1 MVTIPRRKFITLL
14 GSASVAWPR
23 VVGAQQKK
31 LSRIGALVLGN
42 ADAELF
48 RAELEEGLRS
58 SGYIEGQNV
67 LLEFRSAEGKP
78 ERLPELA
85 AELVALKVDV
95 IVAVYTPCA
104 FAAQRATRQIPI
116 VILAGNPVETGLVS
130 SLARPG
136 GNITGISLVAAELH
150 GKCVELFRDMLP
162 SVRRVAAL
170 GNLADPSMKLI
181 LDQVQIAGKAT
192 GIEIA
197 PSLSVRGPGEIDAAL
212 AAMKNDEAG
221 AVVIQGSLSTRMSP
235 NLLLNTVCPRRQSRG
250 RLPKSAA

>member
-136 GNITGISLVAAELH
+136 GNITRHIFGGSRIAWQMRRTVPRHAA
-150 GKCVELFRDMLP
+150 VRPP
-162 SVRRVAAL
+162 S
-170 GNLADPSMKLI
+170 G
-181 LDQVQIAGKAT
+181 
-192 GIEIA
+192 
-197 PSLSVRGPGEIDAAL
+197 
-212 AAMKNDEAG
+212 
-221 AVVIQGSLSTRMSP
+221 
-235 NLLLNTVCPRRQSRG
+235 CSR
-250 RLPKSAA
+250 KSC

>member
-1 MVTIPRRKFITLL
+1 MNPPNYVAHRFQIKL
-14 GSASVAWPR
+14 G
-23 VVGAQQKK
+23 GKIQD
-31 LSRIGALVLGN
+31 VLGN

-48 RAELEEGLRS
+48 RAELREGLRS

-67 LLEFRSAEGKP
+67 LLEFRSAEGKL
-78 ERLPELA
+78 ERLPGLA

-104 FAAQRATRQIPI
+104 FAAQRATREIPI

-162 SVRRVAAL
+162 SVRWVAAL

-181 LDQVQIAGKAT
+181 FDRVQLAGKAT

-197 PSLSVRGPGEIDAAL
+197 PSLSVRGPDEIDAAL
-212 AAMKNDEAG
+212 AAMKNYEAVQSSYK
-221 AVVIQGSLSTRMSP
+221 AVYRPKSSL
-235 NLLLNTVCPRRQSRG
+235 NLLLNIVCPQRQSRG